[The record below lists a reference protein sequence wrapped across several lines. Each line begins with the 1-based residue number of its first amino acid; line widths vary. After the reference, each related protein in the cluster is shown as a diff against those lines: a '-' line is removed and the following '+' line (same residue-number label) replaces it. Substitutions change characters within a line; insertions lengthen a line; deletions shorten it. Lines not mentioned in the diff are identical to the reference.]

1 MSLIA
6 SIQTLG
12 EIEVIML
19 IYRRTSILESSAQTL
34 VNTVNCVGVMGKG
47 LAKAFKDR
55 DAQMY
60 SAYKRICDEG
70 LLKPGKLW
78 LWRGQPNW
86 VLNFP
91 TKLHWRN
98 PSKIEWIEE
107 GLEKFVAG
115 HAELGIREISF
126 PRLGC
131 GNGGLNWDDVRPVM
145 EHHLSPLKITVFI
158 HDYDKS
164 IGLPEH
170 LERVPTILESE
181 FGPDIQFANLL
192 PVLKRALELAGD
204 ELINFETHER
214 INASIQ
220 QDCLKVVEGATEW
233 VFDTEDIWG
242 IWVTLQKGFLT
253 KDKAGWVA
261 LESGS
266 HLISILS
273 LLPSVRLVEI
283 QKYRSKDSELAL
295 ERRDIQNSSPQI
307 LVGQNEQTALQWR

>member
-1 MSLIA
+1 M
-6 SIQTLG
+6 
-12 EIEVIML
+12 
-19 IYRRTSILESSAQTL
+19 ESSAQTL

-55 DAQMY
+55 DPEMY
-60 SAYKRICDEG
+60 SAYKRICDDG

-78 LWRGQPNW
+78 LWKGQPNW

-91 TKLHWRN
+91 TKIHWRN
-98 PSKIEWIEE
+98 PSKLEWIEE
-107 GLEKFVAG
+107 GLAKFVAG

-145 EHHLSPLKITVFI
+145 EHYLSPLKIAVFI

-170 LERVPTILESE
+170 LESIPVMLERE
-181 FGPDIQFANLL
+181 FGPDIHFSNLL
-192 PVLKRALELAGD
+192 PVLSRAVELAGD
-204 ELINFETHER
+204 RLTNFETRRKIHAVVEK
-214 INASIQ
+214 
-220 QDCLKVVEGATEW
+220 DCLKVVEGSTEW

-242 IWVTLQKGFLT
+242 IWVTLQNGFLT

-266 HLISILS
+266 NLISILS
-273 LLPSVRLVEI
+273 LLPTVRLVEI
-283 QKYRSKDSELAL
+283 QKYRSENSELAL
-295 ERRDIQNSSPQI
+295 ERRDIQASSSQVLADPT
-307 LVGQNEQTALQWR
+307 GQMALQWR